1 MKYGFN
7 YKIIVFGVWDNDD
20 RQEYITNFIRKR
32 RPTATDIKKI
42 ADKLA
47 GELKF
52 FDNLL
57 IKVTDP
63 TELTV
68 YESTIF

>member
-32 RPTATDIKKI
+32 RPTATDIKKNRRQI
-42 ADKLA
+42 
-47 GELKF
+47 GWG
-52 FDNLL
+52 
-57 IKVTDP
+57 IKV
-63 TELTV
+63 
-68 YESTIF
+68 F

>member
-1 MKYGFN
+1 MKHNFN
-7 YKIIVFGVWDNDD
+7 YKIIVFGVLDNDD
-20 RQEYITNFIRKR
+20 REEYITKFTRKR
-32 RPTATDIKKI
+32 RPTANDIKKI
-42 ADKLA
+42 ADKLD
-47 GELKF
+47 GELRS